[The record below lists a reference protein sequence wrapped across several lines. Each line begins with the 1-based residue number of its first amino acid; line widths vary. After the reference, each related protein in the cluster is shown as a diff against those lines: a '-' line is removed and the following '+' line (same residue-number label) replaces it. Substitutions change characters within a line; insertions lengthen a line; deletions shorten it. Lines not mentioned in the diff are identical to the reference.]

1 MLAHLIFNYLSA
13 HEGKENACLIQ
24 LADGKMS
31 AMNFKKKDQQIEL
44 MRQNKW
50 LVSNVNL
57 PLLLI
62 EINGDEVMDLGLGE
76 NPK

>member
-1 MLAHLIFNYLSA
+1 LV
-13 HEGKENACLIQ
+13 
-24 LADGKMS
+24 
-31 AMNFKKKDQQIEL
+31 MNFQKKDQQIEL
-44 MRQNKW
+44 MRQNRW
-50 LVSNVNL
+50 LVSNINL